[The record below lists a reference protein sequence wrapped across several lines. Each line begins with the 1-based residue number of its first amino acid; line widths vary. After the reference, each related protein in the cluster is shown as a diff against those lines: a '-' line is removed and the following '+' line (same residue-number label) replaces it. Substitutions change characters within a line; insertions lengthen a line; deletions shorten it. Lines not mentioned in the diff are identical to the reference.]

1 MKAEFIRLG
10 TDRGGSIEIVLRPD
24 QYKRP
29 GEKSV
34 TILTPTGA
42 EFKYDHPK
50 DVSEFLKLSLAEILG
65 IVDNLIDD
73 SKEKARRERAKT
85 SRKVVNC
92 DGPLGAETYRKL
104 RHLEID

>member
-1 MKAEFIRLG
+1 MKAEFARLG
-10 TDRGGSIEIVLRPD
+10 TDRGGQIEIVLRPD

-34 TILTPTGA
+34 TITVPTGA

-73 SKEKARRERAKT
+73 ARERARKEGANRA
-85 SRKVVNC
+85 RKVSNTS
-92 DGPLGAETYRKL
+92 GPLDEGTYRKL
-104 RHLEID
+104 RYLEID

>member
-1 MKAEFIRLG
+1 MKAEFARLG
-10 TDRGGSIEIVLRPD
+10 TDRGGQIEIVLRPD
-24 QYKRP
+24 QYKKP

-65 IVDNLIDD
+65 IVDKLIDD
-73 SKEKARRERAKT
+73 SKETARRERAKT
-85 SRKVVNC
+85 SQKVSNC
-92 DGPLGAETYRKL
+92 EGPLGAETYRKL

>member
-34 TILTPTGA
+34 TISTPTGG

-50 DVSEFLKLSLAEILG
+50 DVSEFLKLSLGEILG
-65 IVDNLIDD
+65 IVDKLVD
-73 SKEKARRERAKT
+73 EERAKVRN
-85 SRKVVNC
+85 SRQRSYNE
-92 DGPLGAETYRKL
+92 DSDLRRI
-104 RHLEID
+104 RHLELD

>member
-1 MKAEFIRLG
+1 MKAEYIRLG
-10 TDRGGSIEIVLRPD
+10 TDQGGQIEIVLRPD

-34 TILTPTGA
+34 TITVPTGG

-65 IVDNLIDD
+65 IVDNLIED
-73 SKEKARRERAKT
+73 ARGRASQPAVNTARATSGQSERK
-85 SRKVVNC
+85 R
-92 DGPLGAETYRKL
+92 L
-104 RHLEID
+104 RYLELE